1 MTMQSEDLLQRV
13 ESALNTVRPY
23 LEADGGNVKILEV
36 TSDMVVR
43 VEMLGACG
51 SCSMSTL
58 TLKAGIEDAIKRLV
72 PEIMSVEAVNVTAM
86 V

>member
-1 MTMQSEDLLQRV
+1 MIMQSEDLLQRI
-13 ESALNTVRPY
+13 ETALNSVRPY

-43 VEMLGACG
+43 VEMMGACG

-72 PEIMSVEAVNVTAM
+72 PEIVAVEAVNVTAM
-86 V
+86 A